1 MCILGIRNFVFVVD
15 HLLVWS
21 EFLSRLQGISFV
33 SLKGVLT
40 KPFVCHPPD
49 DKMFR
54 RVPVKL
60 QITGTSSW
68 TGLKPIAALFYFFK
82 TQQRNSMH
90 LVCSAV
96 PHYSI

>member
-1 MCILGIRNFVFVVD
+1 MCNLGIRNFVSAVD
-15 HLLVWS
+15 HIHILL
-21 EFLSRLQGISFV
+21 
-33 SLKGVLT
+33 
-40 KPFVCHPPD
+40 PFVCHPPD

-90 LVCSAV
+90 LVCSVV